1 MECEAC
7 SRSSE
12 LQSQCRYCR
21 RYVCREHVEPS
32 NHGCQPFELLH
43 PALDF
48 NRLAEIEPRK
58 KTIRIAAASLA
69 FMVAGLIVFSPLA
82 IANYIPASTT
92 VAVNSVVD
100 QAKQEVF
107 SLMKSLNNYVAPV
120 TIDSGWVNDFTS
132 ILNQHRSTHLTYCP
146 ALDGFAKLRFAQ
158 LTGGTNW
165 QISKFGLDKD
175 SLNYF
180 DSTNSNQEDVLYPA
194 GYSPRAYYDVLAA
207 SSRSRFGVMDPSYAA
222 YSFYVGTA
230 PSLTVQSACLA
241 PTPAENVNM
250 TQYYSRY
257 GCQTTVQNAVWL
269 VFELTP
275 TCSH

>member
-1 MECEAC
+1 
-7 SRSSE
+7 
-12 LQSQCRYCR
+12 
-21 RYVCREHVEPS
+21 
-32 NHGCQPFELLH
+32 LH
-43 PALDF
+43 PAIDF
-48 NRLAEIEPRK
+48 NRLAKIEPRK

-69 FMVAGLIVFSPLA
+69 FMIAGLIIFNPLGMT
-82 IANYIPASTT
+82 NFIPASST
-92 VAVNSVVD
+92 AAANSVMD
-100 QAKQEVF
+100 QANQEVF
-107 SLMKSLNNYVAPV
+107 NLMKSLNSYVAPV
-120 TIDSGWVNDFTS
+120 TIDSGWVNGFAS
-132 ILNQHRSTHLTYCP
+132 LLNQHRSTPLTYCP

-165 QISKFGLDKD
+165 QISKFGLYKD

-180 DSTNSNQEDVLYPA
+180 GSTNSNQEDVLYPA

-230 PSLTVQSACLA
+230 PNLTVYGACLA
-241 PTPAENVNM
+241 PTPGENINM

-257 GCQTTVQNAVWL
+257 GCQTTVQNAIWL